1 MLETNCVSFALLRK
15 AGQSLCIKNF
25 NQVNLM
31 AVPKKRLSKSK
42 TQLRKTKWREKAI
55 EQAKKAFARS
65 LSEFKK
71 RPAQDA
77 PEGE

>member
-1 MLETNCVSFALLRK
+1 
-15 AGQSLCIKNF
+15 
-25 NQVNLM
+25 M

>member
-1 MLETNCVSFALLRK
+1 LLFLEKPGNFYVSKIL
-15 AGQSLCIKNF
+15 IKF
-25 NQVNLM
+25 ILM

-71 RPAQDA
+71 RPSQEAPES
-77 PEGE
+77 PEGES

>member
-1 MLETNCVSFALLRK
+1 
-15 AGQSLCIKNF
+15 
-25 NQVNLM
+25 M

-71 RPAQDA
+71 RPAQD
-77 PEGE
+77 GE

>member
-1 MLETNCVSFALLRK
+1 MSHWIFPKKESNL
-15 AGQSLCIKNF
+15 SLSPILTISTF
-25 NQVNLM
+25 M

-71 RPAQDA
+71 RPAQD
-77 PEGE
+77 GE

>member
-1 MLETNCVSFALLRK
+1 LRQTASLLLFFEKPGNFYVSKIL
-15 AGQSLCIKNF
+15 
-25 NQVNLM
+25 NQVNPM